1 MLTKKMRDSYWF
13 IKNCNLFEQVTR
25 EDIQWLESRSKMRKL
40 KRGEPVYLPTQLET
54 AILLVA
60 SGRIKTC
67 HVTPEGKQS
76 ILSFVEPGEIFGELA
91 LVGSQSR
98 GEYAEAVEATTLVA
112 MEVNDLHAIL
122 HKYPSVSFGITKL
135 IGLRRQ
141 RIERRL
147 KNLLFRS
154 NRERIIHLL
163 LELAESYG
171 QRTAEGINLAI
182 KLSHQE
188 IASLIGSTRETVT
201 VVLGQIQLEGKIK
214 TARRRIVIRDLEALA
229 VEVHE
234 DLKPQ
239 YPGVPPQMNVS
250 PKM

>member
-171 QRTAEGINLAI
+171 QQTADGINLSI

-201 VVLGQIQLEGKIK
+201 VVLGQIQLEGKIR
-214 TARRRIVIRDLEALA
+214 TARRRILIRDLDSLA
-229 VEVHE
+229 VEVQE
-234 DLKPQ
+234 DVNNSETPH
-239 YPGVPPQMNVS
+239 PSPVS
-250 PKM
+250 TVQKM

>member
-91 LVGSQSR
+91 LVGSHSR
-98 GEYAEAVEATTLVA
+98 SEYAEAVEATTLVA

-171 QRTAEGINLAI
+171 QQTSEGINLSI

-214 TARRRIVIRDLEALA
+214 TARRRILIRDLDSLA

-234 DLKPQ
+234 EPN
-239 YPGVPPQMNVS
+239 GS
-250 PKM
+250 PSPTPTPVTSAQKM